1 MKRAYKW
8 LSSVAAILLL
18 LFLAGWTFSIYNT
31 RKLQARNVVPA
42 GAVEAGKVNDI
53 DCRKF
58 FTCLEEHS
66 LGPVEYITSKFTGHD
81 VVLVSEMHE
90 QKETCEFICQL
101 IAPVY
106 RAGVRRVCLEILKSK
121 NNEKIK
127 ELLNAGTYNQR
138 LAVDLF
144 RDSAWPLWGF
154 KEYVDILRTVWE
166 FNSRLPQ
173 GAQRIEVVGLDA
185 DWDGYDL
192 LCGSLWRKPYAFVKV
207 IGRDSHMAK
216 IISREILEKG
226 EKALVQIGYAHT
238 FPRYRGPVVKGGKLV
253 AEASPRFGYKLHEK
267 YGERIFQV
275 CMHQHQFSPEVF
287 MDENYAGPIVQSD
300 LIGLLER
307 IFELNGNRPVGFDV
321 QGSPFGNL
329 RDEKI
334 FYFAFQKYVLFSDIA
349 QGYVFLKPLSELSKV
364 SWIPGFIDDSNFEK
378 AKAILLKKISKAED
392 RLEVEKCKTPEELD
406 GVMSEVMK

>member
-8 LSSVAAILLL
+8 LLVVAAVLLL
-18 LFLAGWTFSIYNT
+18 LFLAGWTLSIYKT

-42 GAVEAGKVNDI
+42 GAVEVGKVNDD
-53 DCRKF
+53 DCWKF
-58 FTCLEEHS
+58 LACLEERS
-66 LGPVEYITSKFTGHD
+66 LGPVEYITSKFAGHD
-81 VVLVSEMHE
+81 VVLVGEMHE
-90 QKETCEFICQL
+90 QKETCEFICRL

-106 RAGVRRVCLEILKSK
+106 QAGVRRVCLEILKSK

-127 ELLNAGTYNQR
+127 KLVDAGTYDER
-138 LAVDLF
+138 LAVELL

-166 FNSRLPQ
+166 FNSQLPP
-173 GAQRIEVVGLDA
+173 GAQRIEVVGLDS

-192 LCGSLWRKPYAFVKV
+192 LCGSLWSKPDDFIKV
-207 IGRDSHMAK
+207 IRRDSHMAK

-226 EKALVQIGYAHT
+226 EKALVQIGYMHT
-238 FPRYRGPVVKGGKLV
+238 FPHYRLPAVKDGKLV

-275 CMHQHQFSPEVF
+275 CMHQRQFGPEVYL
-287 MDENYAGPIVQSD
+287 DENYSRPIVQSD
-300 LIGLLER
+300 LVGLLER

-334 FYFAFQKYVLFSDIA
+334 FFFAFQRYVLFSDIA
-349 QGYVFLKPLSELSKV
+349 QGYVFLKPLNELSKV
-364 SWIPGFIDDSNFEK
+364 TWIPGFIDDSNFEK
-378 AKAILLKKISKAED
+378 AKAILLKKIKNAED
-392 RLEVEKCKTPEELD
+392 RIEVENCKSPEELD
-406 GVMSEVMK
+406 RVMSKAMN